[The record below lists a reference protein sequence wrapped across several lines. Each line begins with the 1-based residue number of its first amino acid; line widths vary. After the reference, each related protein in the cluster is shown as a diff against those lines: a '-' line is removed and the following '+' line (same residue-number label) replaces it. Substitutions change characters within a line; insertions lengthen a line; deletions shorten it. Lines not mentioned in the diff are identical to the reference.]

1 MFHID
6 KLKGG
11 IIKAGFLAEV
21 GIRFDPLVETV
32 EKALGKKAWVQ
43 PGCRKLAYK
52 KGEVT
57 KILPK
62 CRLLCEVDYDSMPYF
77 LILRCSL

>member
-1 MFHID
+1 MKAKLDNTTQEGKSNVKH

-11 IIKAGFLAEV
+11 IVKAALLADV

-32 EKALGKKAWVQ
+32 GKALGRNACVQ

-52 KGEVT
+52 PERSKHGVRYCH
-57 KILPK
+57 KSN
-62 CRLLCEVDYDSMPYF
+62 DYE
-77 LILRCSL
+77 